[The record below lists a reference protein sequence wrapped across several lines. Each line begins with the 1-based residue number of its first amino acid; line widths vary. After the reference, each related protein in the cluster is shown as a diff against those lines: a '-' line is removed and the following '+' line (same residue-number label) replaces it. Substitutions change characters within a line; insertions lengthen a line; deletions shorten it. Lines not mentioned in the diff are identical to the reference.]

1 MLHIC
6 MDASINHIMHNHI
19 TLITLLGVHMHTMSH
34 VSAYVHAELA
44 ALFSGLPCFH
54 FWNNENTLE
63 VACMQISFT
72 DLFHLQVVKP
82 TLPPS
87 TTNFCCKKNFHS
99 QTIPS
104 SSNQASS
111 TDTCTNNAKFM
122 IVVP

>member
-87 TTNFCCKKNFHS
+87 TTNFCKKNFHS

>member
-72 DLFHLQVVKP
+72 DLFHHQVVKP
-82 TLPPS
+82 TLPHLLLTS
-87 TTNFCCKKNFHS
+87 AAKKIFTAKQYLPPPIRLAPLTHV
-99 QTIPS
+99 QTMQNS
-104 SSNQASS
+104 
-111 TDTCTNNAKFM
+111 
-122 IVVP
+122 